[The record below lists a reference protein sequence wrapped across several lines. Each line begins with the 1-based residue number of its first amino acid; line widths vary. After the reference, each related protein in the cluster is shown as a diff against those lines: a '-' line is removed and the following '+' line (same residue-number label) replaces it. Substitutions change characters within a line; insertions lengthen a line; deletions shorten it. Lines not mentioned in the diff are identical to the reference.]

1 MFLPSHPLDT
11 FFVFDL
17 SFWGTFTSSASSS
30 FTVFTVITLSFF
42 YDHYWWL
49 LLMQPHLVLLH
60 SVGWLKKNKEVNLSR
75 CCWPTSWFRPDPASC
90 ETAPSASDK
99 LACGC
104 KRRNQ
109 FFFRCFVWKQK
120 EVFTVVYGGWQGK
133 GPSHLLS
140 WPRPTATHSLNWGQE
155 LCVFKSGRKW
165 LVTSLPTPRPPRERN
180 CQEQLLEMFQAPSDS
195 PQAAVSEAGRGLPGL
210 NHICWVIIWGLL
222 PFYSLILCFQVAL
235 SSLLQKLVADTF
247 LSHV

>member
-1 MFLPSHPLDT
+1 
-11 FFVFDL
+11 
-17 SFWGTFTSSASSS
+17 
-30 FTVFTVITLSFF
+30 
-42 YDHYWWL
+42 
-49 LLMQPHLVLLH
+49 MQPHLVLLH
-60 SVGWLKKNKEVNLSR
+60 SVGWLKKKNKEVNLSG

-120 EVFTVVYGGWQGK
+120 EVFTVVYGGLQGK

-140 WPRPTATHSLNWGQE
+140 WPRPTATQSLNWGQE

-165 LVTSLPTPRPPRERN
+165 LVTSFPTPRHPRERN

-195 PQAAVSEAGRGLPGL
+195 PQAAVFEADRGLPGL

-222 PFYSLILCFQVAL
+222 PFYSLILRFQVAL